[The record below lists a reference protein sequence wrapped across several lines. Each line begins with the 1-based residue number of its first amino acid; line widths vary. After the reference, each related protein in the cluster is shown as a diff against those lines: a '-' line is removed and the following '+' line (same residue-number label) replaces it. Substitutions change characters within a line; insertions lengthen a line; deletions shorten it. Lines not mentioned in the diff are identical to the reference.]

1 MTSSLITQAAVMN
14 NLFARLSNLSNPDLM
29 RRKYIEMELQHDMKR
44 IIDEMNR
51 REREL

>member
-1 MTSSLITQAAVMN
+1 MTNGEILQMQVMN
-14 NLFARLSNLSNPDLM
+14 NFFARLSNLSNPDLM
-29 RRKYIEMELQHDMKR
+29 KRRYIEMELQGNMKN